1 MAYELG
7 STGSN
12 TSPGTFK
19 KSDHQK
25 WGTVT
30 SKPHKLTQDRGKVS
44 QAISNIKGK
53 LKDPSF
59 QKDVKAVATIASF
72 LPVGGGAVKLLGKV
86 GKFAKKAIGG
96 KKKLPKMSAKDKKLF
111 NPDGSSKTGD
121 LYAGAKSR
129 AKKPATRPIGGFRE
143 LITGNTVHNT
153 KSINAEFAKRFGK
166 PKK

>member
-30 SKPHKLTQDRGKVS
+30 SKPHKLTQDRGKAS

-59 QKDVKAVATIASF
+59 QKDVKAVAAIASF
-72 LPVGGGAVKLLGKV
+72 LPVGGGAVKLLGKA
-86 GKFAKKAIGG
+86 GKFVKKAIGG
-96 KKKLPKMSAKDKKLF
+96 KKKLPKMSVKDKKLF

-129 AKKPATRPIGGFRE
+129 AKKPATRPTGGFKKLVTSGR
-143 LITGNTVHNT
+143 TWDT
-153 KSINAEFAKRFGK
+153 KSINKAFEQRFGK